1 MVRNLPSGRYVL
13 IEIVSFLTVNF
24 VFHVPVDSSV
34 IEEQLTRPRREK
46 SATSKNGPS
55 KCWKI
60 FPLWNGRFEEG
71 GWGLKKKR
79 PLAVLRDKSGNGRC
93 PLVGQPYAWS
103 SRYSFGY
110 LP

>member
-71 GWGLKKKR
+71 GGGVGVKKET
-79 PLAVLRDKSGNGRC
+79 AIGRF
-93 PLVGQPYAWS
+93 A
-103 SRYSFGY
+103 
-110 LP
+110 

>member
-1 MVRNLPSGRYVL
+1 MFLWTLPL
-13 IEIVSFLTVNF
+13 LK
-24 VFHVPVDSSV
+24 
-34 IEEQLTRPRREK
+34 EQLTRPRRET

-93 PLVGQPYAWS
+93 PLINMQ
-103 SRYSFGY
+103 SFEKLGV
-110 LP
+110 

>member
-1 MVRNLPSGRYVL
+1 MIRNLPSGRYV
-13 IEIVSFLTVNF
+13 SFQQFNNTYVKF
-24 VFHVPVDSSV
+24 VFDVPADSSV
-34 IEEQLTRPRREK
+34 IEQQLTRPGRET

-79 PLAVLRDKSGNGRC
+79 PLAVLRDKGGNGRC
-93 PLVGQPYAWS
+93 PLGS
-103 SRYSFGY
+103 
-110 LP
+110 L